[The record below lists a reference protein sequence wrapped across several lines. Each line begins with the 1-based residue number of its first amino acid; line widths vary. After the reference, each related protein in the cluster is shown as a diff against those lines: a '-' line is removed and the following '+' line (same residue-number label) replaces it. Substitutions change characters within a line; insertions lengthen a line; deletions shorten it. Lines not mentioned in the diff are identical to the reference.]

1 MLFYDLFRHEP
12 ELFPIKAG
20 DYLFREGD
28 VGDVMYVLISGTAQ
42 IHVGG
47 RVMEEVE
54 PGGILGEMA
63 LVDHVPRSASVLA
76 TSDGGVHWT
85 ETHVDGAFD
94 LNLAP
99 DANGLFLGDYQALAA
114 VGNAFV
120 AFYARA
126 TTNDAANRTDI
137 VSAYFP

>member
-1 MLFYDLFRHEP
+1 VGVTYYDFRNNTADLASLP
-12 ELFPIKAG
+12 T
-20 DYLFREGD
+20 DYWL
-28 VGDVMYVLISGTAQ
+28 A
-42 IHVGG
+42 
-47 RVMEEVE
+47 
-54 PGGILGEMA
+54 
-63 LVDHVPRSASVLA
+63 RS
-76 TSDGGVHWT
+76 TDGGVHWT

-94 LNLAP
+94 LNRAP
-99 DANGLFLGDYQALAA
+99 DANGLFLGDYQALAT